1 MVGNSDDLEL
11 EKLRERIMNENEAL
25 NKLLRNLQSI
35 DSETRKKKNPLQ
47 KENKELTNNKNKQV

>member
-35 DSETRKKKNPLQ
+35 DSETRKKKDSFKRQTTNSLTI
-47 KENKELTNNKNKQV
+47 KTNK